1 MNLLFKKQK
10 QELAKLREENAQL
23 RLLLEEK
30 RKQEEEERLRIQ
42 QMQNFWAYDGT
53 PQEGFAE

>member
-1 MNLLFKKQK
+1 MLFKKQRK
-10 QELAKLREENAQL
+10 ELMCLREENAQL
-23 RLLLEEK
+23 RLLLETK
-30 RKQEEEERLRIQ
+30 RKQEEEELLRRR